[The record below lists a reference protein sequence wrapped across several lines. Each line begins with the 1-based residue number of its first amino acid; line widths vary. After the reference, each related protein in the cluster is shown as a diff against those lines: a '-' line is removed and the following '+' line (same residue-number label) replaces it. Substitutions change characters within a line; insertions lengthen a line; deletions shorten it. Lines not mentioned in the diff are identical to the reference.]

1 VPVILTRWCLVVLVT
16 LSPCHLVTLSLQA
29 AESSPLDPLVR
40 LLGKSDDAD
49 VQRDVLKGMQAGLDG
64 RRRVAMPADWPAVS
78 RKLRSSGDAE
88 VRDLAL
94 NLSLLF
100 GDPEAL
106 ATLRKTAADASAPSD
121 ARRAAV
127 QALVRTKD
135 PDVVA
140 LLQGLLADKDLRGP
154 AIRGLA
160 TYADDRTP
168 GLILKLYP
176 ALTEA
181 EKGDAVNTLASRPA
195 YAGEL
200 IKAVE
205 DGKVPAADLTNF
217 TVRQIHGMGDKEL
230 SARLTKAWGLV
241 RSPSLEKV
249 SLIARYKK
257 QLTPDVLKK
266 ADPSHGRAV
275 FARTCSTCHVL
286 FDAGGKIGPELTGGQ
301 RANLDYVLENVLDPS
316 AVLVTV
322 VEMKDGRVV
331 NGIVRREDDKTVTL
345 QTPND
350 LVAIPK
356 DEIDERRQS
365 AVSLMPEGLLD
376 KLTADEVRDLVAYLA
391 SPVQVPLPKEEP
403 PKKP

>member
-1 VPVILTRWCLVVLVT
+1 LVT

-29 AESSPLDPLVR
+29 AEPSPLDPLVR
-40 LLGKSDDAD
+40 LLGNTDDAD
-49 VQRDVLKGMQAGLDG
+49 VQRDVLKGMQAGLTG
-64 RRRVAMPADWPAVS
+64 RRRVAMPADWTTVS
-78 RKLRSSGDAE
+78 RKLRTSTDAE

-106 ATLRKTAADASAPSD
+106 ATLRKTAADASTPAD
-121 ARRAAV
+121 ARRAALL
-127 QALVRTKD
+127 ALVQTKEA
-135 PDVVA
+135 DVVP
-140 LLQGLLADKDLRGP
+140 LLQGLLSDKDMRGP

-160 TYADDRTP
+160 TFADEKTP
-168 GLILKLYP
+168 ELVLKLYP
-176 ALTEA
+176 TLSEA
-181 EKGDAVNTLASRPA
+181 EKGDAVNTLAARPA
-195 YAGEL
+195 YAQAL
-200 IKAVE
+200 VRAVE
-205 DGKVPAADLTNF
+205 EGKVPPADLNNF

-230 SARLTKAWGLV
+230 SDRLTKVWGLI
-241 RSPSLEKV
+241 RSPSLEKA
-249 SLIARYKK
+249 SLIAKYKK
-257 QLTPDVLKK
+257 QLTPESLKK
-266 ADPSHGRAV
+266 ADVGHGRAV
-275 FARTCSTCHVL
+275 FARTCAACHTL

-316 AVLVTV
+316 AVVGRDYLVTV
-322 VEMKDGRVV
+322 VELKDGRVV

-356 DEIDERRQS
+356 NEIDERRQS

-376 KLTADEVRDLVAYLA
+376 KLTAEEVRDLVAYLA
-391 SPVQVPLPKEEP
+391 SPVQVPLPKEDP